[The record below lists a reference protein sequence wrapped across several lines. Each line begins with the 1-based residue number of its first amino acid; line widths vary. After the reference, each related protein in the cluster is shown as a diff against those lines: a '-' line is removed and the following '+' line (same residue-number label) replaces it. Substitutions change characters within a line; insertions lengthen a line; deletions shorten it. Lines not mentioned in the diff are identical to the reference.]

1 MFVAILVTAV
11 VTVVGFV
18 HIAGRM
24 SARRPGLGSMSE
36 SWLAEE
42 RASETSRA

>member
-1 MFVAILVTAV
+1 MFTAILLTAV

-18 HIAGRM
+18 HVVGRM

>member
-1 MFVAILVTAV
+1 MSAAILLIAV
-11 VTVVGFV
+11 VTVMGLV

-42 RASETSRA
+42 RASESSRA